1 MPDRSILTKA
11 RIPIDSIA
19 GIFFHTSMK
28 IPVLFIVTSL
38 ILTFSLQGETVKDRE
53 GAVRADAKKMEGTDR
68 WLYNDL
74 ETAFA
79 EAEKSGKPIMVV
91 LRCVPCLAC
100 MGIDTELLMES
111 GTLSSLMDEFVR
123 VRVINANS
131 LDLSLFQFDYDLSFS
146 VIFLNADKTIYGRFG
161 SWEHQKDSQNRAT
174 SGLRQAME
182 RSLALHR
189 NLERYQESL
198 EGKKGDPMPYRTP
211 VDMPQLGDRYEKELD
226 WSGQVVKSCVHCHQ
240 IGDAIRLSYR
250 DEGKVLPIEWIA
262 PYPAPETIGLT
273 FKEDP
278 VMEIDRVEAGSPAA
292 EAGLQSGDQI
302 QFLEGQPLIS
312 VADVSWVLHH
322 ASSTGSLDVQFSR
335 GGATSEATISLP
347 AGWREKSDL
356 SRRVGTWP
364 MRAMAFGGMKLQ
376 DLDDDQRRRLNLSL
390 DALALEVPHLGQ
402 YNKHGAAK
410 RQGFQKGDII
420 VEIDGSSQRMTES
433 ALLARH
439 LLTRKPG
446 EKVPTVVLR
455 NGKRVELKMP
465 IQ

>member
-1 MPDRSILTKA
+1 MVFESMPDRSISTKA
-11 RIPIDSIA
+11 TIPIDSIA

-74 ETAFA
+74 QTAFA

-240 IGDAIRLSYR
+240 IGDAIRLS
-250 DEGKVLPIEWIA
+250 GSLPI
-262 PYPAPETIGLT
+262 PRR
-273 FKEDP
+273 K
-278 VMEIDRVEAGSPAA
+278 R
-292 EAGLQSGDQI
+292 
-302 QFLEGQPLIS
+302 
-312 VADVSWVLHH
+312 
-322 ASSTGSLDVQFSR
+322 
-335 GGATSEATISLP
+335 
-347 AGWREKSDL
+347 SD
-356 SRRVGTWP
+356 
-364 MRAMAFGGMKLQ
+364 
-376 DLDDDQRRRLNLSL
+376 
-390 DALALEVPHLGQ
+390 
-402 YNKHGAAK
+402 
-410 RQGFQKGDII
+410 
-420 VEIDGSSQRMTES
+420 
-433 ALLARH
+433 
-439 LLTRKPG
+439 
-446 EKVPTVVLR
+446 
-455 NGKRVELKMP
+455 
-465 IQ
+465 